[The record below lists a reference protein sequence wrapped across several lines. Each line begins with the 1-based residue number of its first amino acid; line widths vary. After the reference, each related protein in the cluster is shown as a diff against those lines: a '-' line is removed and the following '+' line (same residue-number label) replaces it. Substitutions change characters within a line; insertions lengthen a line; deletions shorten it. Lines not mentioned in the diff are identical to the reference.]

1 MLGDILRVFVGGLR
15 LILRAF
21 VVTPPLAEGIKIK
34 CLLKIIHSFLK
45 NCFFVVHDQNTEQMK
60 EGDDN

>member
-15 LILRAF
+15 LILRAL
-21 VVTPPLAEGIKIK
+21 VVTPSLAEGIKIK
-34 CLLKIIHSFLK
+34 CLLKIIQSFLK
-45 NCFFVVHDQNTEQMK
+45 NCFFVVRDQNTEQIK